1 MILLRFS
8 SGLLPCHLHCDYK
21 SQVTLVQIKDRMF
34 KKISV
39 QDVQYIEFFNHYGI
53 ENQSA
58 CGGLQQSFDVCYGLS
73 VLVFS

>member
-1 MILLRFS
+1 
-8 SGLLPCHLHCDYK
+8 
-21 SQVTLVQIKDRMF
+21 MF

-58 CGGLQQSFDVCYGLS
+58 CGGLQQSFDVCLFLF
-73 VLVFS
+73 LVDYDLEVDVQNKLLQNYSAL